1 MLAIRNSLRRGA
13 IIIRQVFLPLGF
25 SAAQSSYL
33 LSTGVINLWKQNIL
47 EWERLLG
54 KMQFL
59 QVS

>member
-1 MLAIRNSLRRGA
+1 
-13 IIIRQVFLPLGF
+13 
-25 SAAQSSYL
+25 L
-33 LSTGVINLWKQNIL
+33 LSTGVINLWKQNML